1 MSHFYLPRPWPDA
14 GSSLSDEVVIDSK
27 VAHHLRV
34 RRLAVGETF
43 KVFDGQGLTANAT
56 LIALDKKQAVV
67 RLGDIQH
74 FVRTETKSP
83 ILLAQGIAGGDKM
96 DWLIEKC
103 VELGVAQI
111 QPLQSERS
119 VVRLDGERSLKK
131 REHWQNIAI
140 AACEQSGR
148 TVIPEVSTTLNLPV
162 WLASIDPKAEMLKL
176 MLSPRAE
183 IGLMSVAKRSTPQKT
198 LLLIGPE
205 GGLSET
211 EEEQATRAGFI
222 PVSMGQ
228 RVLRTETAGIVALSV
243 LHTVW
248 NQL

>member
-1 MSHFYLPRPWPDA
+1 MSHFYLPGPWPD
-14 GSSLSDEVVIDSK
+14 GNSSLSDEFVIDSK
-27 VAHHLRV
+27 VTHHLRV
-34 RRLAVGETF
+34 RRIAIGETF

-56 LIALDKKQAVV
+56 LLALDKKQAVV

-83 ILLAQGIAGGDKM
+83 IVIAQGIAGGDKM

-119 VVRLDGERSLKK
+119 VVRLDGERALKK

-148 TVIPEVSTTLNLPV
+148 TVIPEVSGSLNLPL
-162 WLASIDPKAEMLKL
+162 WLASIDPKAEALKL
-176 MLSPRAE
+176 MLSPRADLSLLS
-183 IGLMSVAKRSTPQKT
+183 IAKRSTPQKT
-198 LLLIGPE
+198 VLLIGPE
-205 GGLSET
+205 GGLSDT
-211 EEEQATRAGFI
+211 EEEQAMRAGFVS
-222 PVSMGQ
+222 VSMGQ
-228 RVLRTETAGIVALSV
+228 RILRTETAGIVALSV
-243 LHTVW
+243 IHTAW

>member
-1 MSHFYLPRPWPDA
+1 MSHFYLPGPWPD
-14 GSSLSDEVVIDSK
+14 GNSSLSDEFVIDTK

-34 RRLAVGETF
+34 RRIAIGETF

-56 LIALDKKQAVV
+56 LLALDKKQAVV

-83 ILLAQGIAGGDKM
+83 IVIAQGIAGGDKM

-119 VVRLDGERSLKK
+119 VVRLDGERALKK

-148 TVIPEVSTTLNLPV
+148 TVIPEVSGTLNLPL
-162 WLASIDPKAEMLKL
+162 WLASIDPKAEAVKL
-176 MLSPRAE
+176 MLSPRADLSLLS
-183 IGLMSVAKRSTPQKT
+183 IAKRSTPQKT
-198 LLLIGPE
+198 ILLIGPE
-205 GGLSET
+205 GGLSDT
-211 EEEQATRAGFI
+211 EEEQAMRAGFVS
-222 PVSMGQ
+222 VSMGQ
-228 RVLRTETAGIVALSV
+228 RILRTETAGIVALSV
-243 LHTVW
+243 IHTAW

>member
-1 MSHFYLPRPWPDA
+1 MSHFYLPGPWPDA

-103 VELGVAQI
+103 VELGVTQI

-140 AACEQSGR
+140 AACEQSQYFA
-148 TVIPEVSTTLNLPV
+148 N
-162 WLASIDPKAEMLKL
+162 AHA
-176 MLSPRAE
+176 
-183 IGLMSVAKRSTPQKT
+183 
-198 LLLIGPE
+198 
-205 GGLSET
+205 
-211 EEEQATRAGFI
+211 F
-222 PVSMGQ
+222 
-228 RVLRTETAGIVALSV
+228 
-243 LHTVW
+243 
-248 NQL
+248 